1 MGYKSDLVTTLSGP
15 GGGYVDGNDIS
26 RNTKAPTTTKVI
38 KPQTE
43 GEPPSAPQKWGQEWG
58 AHKGMG
64 EFFKIFFCNFLLLKT
79 FLFPFSLLLTLQL
92 SFLPLAFKFVLSSV
106 LITGNVYSLLLG
118 GNKPNPVA
126 DYA

>member
-1 MGYKSDLVTTLSGP
+1 MKETRNRRGKQATREVGRERLFPSGLSVGYKSDLLTTLSGP

-79 FLFPFSLLLTLQL
+79 FPKKCVFSFM
-92 SFLPLAFKFVLSSV
+92 S
-106 LITGNVYSLLLG
+106 G
-118 GNKPNPVA
+118 
-126 DYA
+126 